1 MQQPTGG
8 MSARKEAVKSLIKQL
23 HSGVS
28 TEEVTQRFQQVLHGV
43 SAQEIAEVEDELI
56 KEGMP
61 REEVQRLCDVHLA
74 VFRESLDRE
83 DALAPAGHPINI
95 LMAEHQAMLGH
106 AQELARLAQRIVDGD
121 TTLSIR
127 VEQIVALIR
136 EAESHYVREENVL
149 FPYIE
154 QHGITQPPA
163 IMWMEHDQIRQLKK
177 GVYGVAEAGR
187 GMALAAYGEQLGAA
201 AVALAE
207 MIASHFF
214 KENKILFTTAMR
226 LFTAEEWLEA
236 RREFDELGYA
246 SFSPAR
252 PPMAGAEAQPQAA
265 SAESGG
271 MVRFATG
278 TLPVEALEGIFNA
291 MPVDITFVDK
301 DDRVRFFNDIPDR
314 VFPRAKAVIG
324 RTVQRCHP
332 QKSLAVVTKILE
344 DFRAGKRDAAEFWIQ
359 AGGKFIYIRYFAVRD
374 TQGGYLGCLEVMQDA
389 TRIRGLEGEQRLL

>member
-1 MQQPTGG
+1 MQQR
-8 MSARKEAVKSLIKQL
+8 SSDVSVRKEAVKSLIRQL

-28 TEEVTQRFQQVLHGV
+28 TEEVTKRFQQVLHGV

-56 KEGMP
+56 REGMP

-95 LMAEHQAMLGH
+95 LMAEHQTMLGH
-106 AQELARLAQRIVDGD
+106 AQELARLAQQVAAADPIYARMEGV
-121 TTLSIR
+121 
-127 VEQIVALIR
+127 VALIR

-154 QHGITQPPA
+154 RHGITQPPA
-163 IMWMEHDQIRQLKK
+163 IMWMEHDQIRQMKK
-177 GVYGVAEAGR
+177 GVYAVVESARSLAP
-187 GMALAAYGEQLGAA
+187 AAYGEQLGAA
-201 AVALAE
+201 AVSLAE
-207 MIASHFF
+207 MLAAHFF

-226 LFTAEEWLEA
+226 LIAADEWLEA
-236 RREFDELGYA
+236 RAEFDELGYA

-252 PPMAGAEAQPQAA
+252 PPLAGAETRPEAA

-271 MVRFATG
+271 IVRFSTG
-278 TLPVEALEGIFNA
+278 TLPVEALEGIFRA
-291 MPVDITFVDK
+291 LPVDVTFVDK
-301 DDRVRFFNDIPDR
+301 DDRVRFFNDMPDR

-332 QKSLAVVTKILE
+332 QKSLGVVTQILA
-344 DFRAGKRDAAEFWIQ
+344 DFRAGKSDMAEFWIQ
-359 AGGKFIYIRYFAVRD
+359 SGGKFIHICYFAVRD
-374 TQGGYLGCLEVMQDA
+374 SQGEYLGCLEVMQDV
-389 TRIRGLEGEQRLL
+389 TRIRSLEGERRLL